1 MDKILVNLSSVSISF
16 PPISFT
22 TVQIRSSLI
31 ALLYDS
37 IPSQSIKIRQNH
49 SQKFILK
56 IVESAKKRLP
66 EESVL
71 FLYQEAVSYDSLYIF
86 DLIYTNRCFFTLLS
100 VIHTIINA
108 LLPLLKTFDR
118 IFYIIRKNFNH
129 LCIFRLIPYDTHF
142 LKCLSGNITP
152 QCHQYA
158 TMRYDQHIF
167 RLPF

>member
-56 IVESAKKRLP
+56 IVKYA
-66 EESVL
+66 L
-71 FLYQEAVSYDSLYIF
+71 FLMDYPQPAAE
-86 DLIYTNRCFFTLLS
+86 N
-100 VIHTIINA
+100 VI
-108 LLPLLKTFDR
+108 
-118 IFYIIRKNFNH
+118 
-129 LCIFRLIPYDTHF
+129 
-142 LKCLSGNITP
+142 
-152 QCHQYA
+152 
-158 TMRYDQHIF
+158 
-167 RLPF
+167 

>member
-1 MDKILVNLSSVSISF
+1 MIPFRHSQSKSVKIIHFKNCEICKKTVGRIVSVS
-16 PPISFT
+16 T
-22 TVQIRSSLI
+22 TE
-31 ALLYDS
+31 YDS
-37 IPSQSIKIRQNH
+37 S
-49 SQKFILK
+49 
-56 IVESAKKRLP
+56 
-66 EESVL
+66 
-71 FLYQEAVSYDSLYIF
+71 DSFYIF
-86 DLIYTNRCFFTLLS
+86 DLIHTNLCYCAMFLHIQSLFFTLLS
-100 VIHTIINA
+100 VIHTIMNA

-158 TMRYDQHIF
+158 TVRYDQHIF

>member
-1 MDKILVNLSSVSISF
+1 MDKILVNLSSVSIYF

-31 ALLYDS
+31 ALLYVH

-49 SQKFILK
+49 SQKIILK

-158 TMRYDQHIF
+158 TVRYDQHIF

>member
-56 IVESAKKRLP
+56 IVKYAKKTAGRIV
-66 EESVL
+66 SVSTT
-71 FLYQEAVSYDSLYIF
+71 EYDSSDSFYIF
-86 DLIYTNRCFFTLLS
+86 DLIHTNLCYCAMFLHIQSLFFTLLS
-100 VIHTIINA
+100 VIA
-108 LLPLLKTFDR
+108 RSRP
-118 IFYIIRKNFNH
+118 FY
-129 LCIFRLIPYDTHF
+129 PPF
-142 LKCLSGNITP
+142 LKRAIASLTSSAKISTTSAFFVLYRMIPISSNVCPAI
-152 QCHQYA
+152 
-158 TMRYDQHIF
+158 
-167 RLPF
+167 

>member
-56 IVESAKKRLP
+56 IVKYAKKRLP

-158 TMRYDQHIF
+158 TVRYDQHIF

>member
-1 MDKILVNLSSVSISF
+1 MDKILENLSSVSISF
-16 PPISFT
+16 PPFSFT
-22 TVQIRSSLI
+22 TVQFRSSLI
-31 ALLYDS
+31 VLLYVH

-49 SQKFILK
+49 SQKNILK
-56 IVESAKKRLP
+56 IVKYAKKLP
-66 EESVL
+66 QESVL
-71 FLYQEAVSYDSLYIF
+71 FLYQEAFSYDSLYIF
-86 DLIYTNRCFFTLLS
+86 DLFYTNRCFFTLLS

-129 LCIFRLIPYDTHF
+129 LCIFCLIPYDAHF

-158 TMRYDQHIF
+158 TVRYDQHIF

>member
-1 MDKILVNLSSVSISF
+1 MISF
-16 PPISFT
+16 
-22 TVQIRSSLI
+22 RH
-31 ALLYDS
+31 
-37 IPSQSIKIRQNH
+37 SQSKSVKIIH
-49 SQKFILK
+49 K
-56 IVESAKKRLP
+56 IHFKNCGKCKKTVGRI
-66 EESVL
+66 V
-71 FLYQEAVSYDSLYIF
+71 FCRGNRDDSSDSFYIF
-86 DLIYTNRCFFTLLS
+86 DLIHTNLCYCAMFLHIQSLFFTLLS
-100 VIHTIINA
+100 VIHTIMNA

-118 IFYIIRKNFNH
+118 IFYVIRKNFNH